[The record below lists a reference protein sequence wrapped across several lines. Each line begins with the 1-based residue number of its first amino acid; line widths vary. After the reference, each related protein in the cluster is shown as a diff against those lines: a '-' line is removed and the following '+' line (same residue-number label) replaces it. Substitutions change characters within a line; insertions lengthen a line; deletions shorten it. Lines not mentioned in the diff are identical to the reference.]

1 MQTTEGPLAI
11 GGVWA
16 EAPDS
21 NLFYA
26 TQRSWLHAAS
36 RVFLGL
42 RLRGAERIPATG
54 GVMLVANHVSYL
66 DPTTIA
72 CGLPRQIHFLA
83 KQELLDTP
91 GLGWYLRHVNTHA
104 IKRGGGDRAA
114 IRASVEVLKAGHA
127 MLIFPEGTRSHD
139 GAPGEPKPGAA
150 MIALQAGVPVVPV
163 HIEGT
168 FRALP
173 RGARFPRPARVT
185 VTVGE
190 PFDPGTVADSAPDRR
205 TRYEVLG
212 RNMMERIA
220 ALAH

>member
-1 MQTTEGPLAI
+1 MSGPAAATETLVSDMQTTEGPLAI

-72 CGLPRQIHFLA
+72 LEPGFARDVRQLGHWGTGDV
-83 KQELLDTP
+83 ELLIKNHADLDKAK
-91 GLGWYLRHVNTHA
+91 GL
-104 IKRGGGDRAA
+104 IQ
-114 IRASVEVLKAGHA
+114 KAY
-127 MLIFPEGTRSHD
+127 EG
-139 GAPGEPKPGAA
+139 
-150 MIALQAGVPVVPV
+150 
-163 HIEGT
+163 
-168 FRALP
+168 
-173 RGARFPRPARVT
+173 
-185 VTVGE
+185 
-190 PFDPGTVADSAPDRR
+190 
-205 TRYEVLG
+205 
-212 RNMMERIA
+212 
-220 ALAH
+220 